1 MSQEPDSAAESDT
14 VVRLSMR
21 KDLPVELKSAHWT
34 ITFDYAGG
42 VFIWGVDRVG
52 NENADDPRTVGFRS
66 FLSAGGCQMTRAV
79 VADDSHFMR
88 SVISDI
94 LEDGGIEVVAQARNG
109 REAVDAV
116 AEHRPDVVT
125 MDVEMPEMNGIEA
138 VERITA
144 EQPTPVLM
152 LSAHTDEN
160 ADVTFQALDKGAVD
174 FFTKPG
180 GEVSMEMSR
189 LEDQLVDMVSSVA
202 QADPGGASSSPGSGG
217 ASAGTGGPGT
227 GAESPSPGRSSGTAT
242 GSERSYA
249 ENPTLLI
256 GSSTGGPKMVEQV
269 MSQLPL
275 DADFRVL
282 IVQHMPDGFTGRFAD
297 RIDSRSDYAV
307 REAEHGERIGGGE
320 ALVAPGGKHMVVS
333 NYHGGRLRVKL
344 TEDPPVNSV
353 RPAVDMTMSSAA
365 EVIDDPMVGVIL
377 TGMGEDGAAGIKS
390 IKAVGGRTIA
400 QDEETSAVF
409 GMPKRAI
416 ETGYVDE
423 VYPIGQVPDGILDAL
438 ERNELADTR

>member
-1 MSQEPDSAAESDT
+1 
-14 VVRLSMR
+14 
-21 KDLPVELKSAHWT
+21 
-34 ITFDYAGG
+34 
-42 VFIWGVDRVG
+42 
-52 NENADDPRTVGFRS
+52 
-66 FLSAGGCQMTRAV
+66 MTRAV
-79 VADDSHFMR
+79 VADDSHFMQ

-116 AEHRPDVVT
+116 VEHSPDVVT

-138 VERITA
+138 VEQIMAR
-144 EQPTPVLM
+144 QPTPVLM

-160 ADVTFQALDKGAVD
+160 ADVSFRALDKGAVD

-189 LEDQLVDMVSSVA
+189 LKDQLVEMVRSVA
-202 QADPGGASSSPGSGG
+202 KADVGDAS
-217 ASAGTGGPGT
+217 
-227 GAESPSPGRSSGTAT
+227 RSRPDARSTRQETAT
-242 GSERSYA
+242 ESQSNPPDVATDYV

-269 MSQLPL
+269 MSQLPIE
-275 DADFRVL
+275 ADFRVL
-282 IVQHMPDGFTGRFAD
+282 IVQHMPGGFTERFAN
-297 RIDSRSDYAV
+297 RINEGSEYEV
-307 REAEHGERIGGGE
+307 TEAADGDRIGGGE
-320 ALVAPGGKHMVVS
+320 ALVAAGGRHMVVS

-365 EVIDDPMVGVIL
+365 ELIDDPMTGVIL

-390 IKAVGGRTIA
+390 IKAVGGATIA
-400 QDEETSAVF
+400 QNEETSAVF

-416 ETGYVDE
+416 ETGFVDE
-423 VYPIGQVPDGILDAL
+423 VLPIGDIPDGIVNTVKDGAKH
-438 ERNELADTR
+438 